1 MLECRGVAKLFGEF
15 ALSRMHTSR
24 SLQNS
29 AFFNR
34 AFADERYVL
43 QWLRS
48 CPTPALLRYRSYGV
62 DSQKRM
68 FQMSA
73 GSTIRILRQRVPFMR
88 LLTRN
93 CQAFAADILVK
104 QTV

>member
-34 AFADERYVL
+34 AFADERDVL

-48 CPTPALLRYRSYGV
+48 CPPALLRYRSYRI

-73 GSTIRILRQRVPFMR
+73 GSTIRIARQRDTPHR

-104 QTV
+104 QIV

>member
-34 AFADERYVL
+34 AFADERDVL

-48 CPTPALLRYRSYGV
+48 CPTPALLRYRS
-62 DSQKRM
+62 
-68 FQMSA
+68 
-73 GSTIRILRQRVPFMR
+73 
-88 LLTRN
+88 
-93 CQAFAADILVK
+93 
-104 QTV
+104 

>member
-1 MLECRGVAKLFGEF
+1 MA
-15 ALSRMHTSR
+15 A
-24 SLQNS
+24 
-29 AFFNR
+29 
-34 AFADERYVL
+34 VL
-43 QWLRS
+43 
-48 CPTPALLRYRSYGV
+48 PHAALLRYRSYRI

-73 GSTIRILRQRVPFMR
+73 GSTIRIARQRDTPHR

-104 QTV
+104 QIV